1 MKIDQKFINETVR
14 RSVLIAYNGPTRQ
27 LNFRA
32 VSPVNKK
39 TAIKILEEAVPAYN
53 DFKPRLLES
62 LPDDCQIFLARERS
76 VCIYVV
82 GNVSNTVKADECD
95 LEEHPY
101 KFGDNVR
108 EVTRFWWD

>member
-14 RSVLIAYNGPTRQ
+14 RSVLIAYNEPTRQ
-27 LNFRA
+27 LNFQA

-39 TAIKILEEAVPAYN
+39 TAIKILEEAVPSYN
-53 DFKPRLLES
+53 DFEPRLLES
-62 LPDDCQIFLARERS
+62 LPDDCQIFLAREGS

-82 GNVSNTVKADECD
+82 GNVPNTVRADEHD
-95 LEEHPY
+95 VEQTY

-108 EVTRFWWD
+108 EVTRLWWD